1 MGREATTIA
10 SSQGASEGGGALPS
24 GENGIHRAIVTGAG
38 RGIGLATA
46 RLLAAGG
53 TRVAVLSEH
62 EASARQAA
70 QEVGADSVAVWGDL
84 GEVTRAQGAMDRA
97 LDVLGGLDLLVNN
110 AGWTLTSP
118 FLSEGPEYWERVLRV
133 NLHAVIW
140 CTHRVLPALREAGGS
155 IVNVASDAG
164 RVGMQG
170 EAVYSAAKGGVI
182 AFTKAVAQEF
192 ARDGVRA
199 NVVCPGP
206 TRTRVLEENMA
217 DPKEAE
223 RIERMIRRIPL
234 RRIAEPGEIAE
245 AILFLASRSGAY
257 MTGQVLSVSGG
268 LTML

>member
-1 MGREATTIA
+1 MAITGSETIRMHA
-10 SSQGASEGGGALPS
+10 GPQALRDYHPR
-24 GENGIHRAIVTGAG
+24 RAIVTGAG
-38 RGIGLATA
+38 RGIGFATA
-46 RLLAAGG
+46 QRLTASGTQVAILSHHEDTARRAA
-53 TRVAVLSEH
+53 R
-62 EASARQAA
+62 
-70 QEVGADSVAVWGDL
+70 EVGTEAIPIWGDL
-84 GEVTRAQGAMDRA
+84 GEEAEARDAMDHA
-97 LDVLGGLDLLVNN
+97 LEALGGCDLLVNN
-110 AGWTLTSP
+110 AGWTLTSS
-118 FLSEGPEYWERVLRV
+118 FLSEEPAYWDRVLRV
-133 NLHAVIW
+133 NLSSVLW
-140 CTHRVLPALREAGGS
+140 CTHRVLPALVQVGGS

-170 EAVYSAAKGGVI
+170 EAAYSAAKGGVI

-234 RRIAEPGEIAE
+234 RRVAEPEEIAS
-245 AILFLASRSGAY
+245 AIVFLASAEGAY